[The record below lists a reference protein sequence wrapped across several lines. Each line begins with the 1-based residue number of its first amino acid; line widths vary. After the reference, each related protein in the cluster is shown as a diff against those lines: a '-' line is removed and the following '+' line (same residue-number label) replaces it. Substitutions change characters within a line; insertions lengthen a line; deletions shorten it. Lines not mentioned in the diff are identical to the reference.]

1 VRGCK
6 GFECE
11 LRAGRSD
18 RWNRRVIDAQC
29 WEGVYKVD
37 FRNRTRLSRFVS
49 RFESRLIMERGCYN
63 SFLNSLRI
71 SIPSKTMIF

>member
-18 RWNRRVIDAQC
+18 RWEEGRVMLNAGKGYTKLISETERDC
-29 WEGVYKVD
+29 
-37 FRNRTRLSRFVS
+37 RSLSRV
-49 RFESRLIMERGCYN
+49 ES
-63 SFLNSLRI
+63 SLRI
-71 SIPSKTMIF
+71 KRGGGVIIPS